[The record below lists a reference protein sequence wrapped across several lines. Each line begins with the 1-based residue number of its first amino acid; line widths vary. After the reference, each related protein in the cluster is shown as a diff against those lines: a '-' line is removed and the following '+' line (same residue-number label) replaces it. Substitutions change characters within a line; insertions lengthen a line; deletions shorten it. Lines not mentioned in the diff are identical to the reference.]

1 MNLISNRYEL
11 LENDFEAVEAMTQQ
25 RIAAVIE
32 KARMDGI
39 EDDTIIELLQDA
51 MNVLSDGLRYSGI
64 VKSTIR
70 YNVLG

>member
-11 LENDFEAVEAMTQQ
+11 LENDSEAVEAMTQQ

-51 MNVLSDGLRYSGI
+51 MNVLSDRLRYSGI